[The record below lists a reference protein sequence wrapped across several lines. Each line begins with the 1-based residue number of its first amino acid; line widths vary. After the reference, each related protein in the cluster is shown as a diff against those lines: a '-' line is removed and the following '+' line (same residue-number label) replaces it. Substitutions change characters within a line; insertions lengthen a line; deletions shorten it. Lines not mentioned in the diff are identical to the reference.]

1 MSTTQQLQ
9 QIILQCGMTRYE
21 LAQKSGVAEAVLS
34 RFMAGKRGMT
44 TDTLDRQAP
53 VLGLRITANPKPPH
67 KGK

>member
-1 MSTTQQLQ
+1 
-9 QIILQCGMTRYE
+9 MTRYE

-44 TDTLDRQAP
+44 TDTLDRLAP

>member
-9 QIILQCGMTRYE
+9 QLILQCGMTRYE

-44 TDTLDRQAP
+44 TDTLDRLAP